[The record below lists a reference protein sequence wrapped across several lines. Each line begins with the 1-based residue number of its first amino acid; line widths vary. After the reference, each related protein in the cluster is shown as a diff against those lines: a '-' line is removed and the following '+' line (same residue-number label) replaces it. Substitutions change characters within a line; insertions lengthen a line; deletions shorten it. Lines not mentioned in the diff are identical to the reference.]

1 MSIVHGPGYLKTS
14 ARKRVEQLTTQVHDK
29 THEWRLSSDEEEDDD
44 EEDET
49 STSEEEG
56 ELSAKKSVLG
66 RCRGRVSMGSVQKE
80 YQGSKLGSER
90 TSNIGID
97 ELLEFDKRYF

>member
-1 MSIVHGPGYLKTS
+1 
-14 ARKRVEQLTTQVHDK
+14 
-29 THEWRLSSDEEEDDD
+29 LSSDEEEDDD